1 MINMD
6 DKERMLIKTLNK
18 LGVDTRY
25 VSLYEE
31 GIYVNNLKF
40 SRFSRKKEDEFHQS
54 YPDIR
59 VIRSKLFQ
67 KICVKVSR
75 TVKNQI
81 MPRDILYIE
90 DDGSVESVL
99 LKVVLEP
106 YKRKY
111 GIRLT
116 DNIDEATKRVSALCI
131 NDFVSDYIGL
141 MITGNKI
148 TNSLENDVVYPLMH
162 IDKSWINDWICSTTI
177 DYSFCDESENK
188 TEDEIIEFLDTKIPN
203 VCESIIQSVDY
214 LDAVDR
220 KI

>member
-1 MINMD
+1 MD

-40 SRFSRKKEDEFHQS
+40 SRFSRKKENEFHQS
-54 YPDIR
+54 YPDIQ

-116 DNIDEATKRVSALCI
+116 DNIDDANKRVSALCI
-131 NDFVSDYIGL
+131 NDFVRR
-141 MITGNKI
+141 
-148 TNSLENDVVYPLMH
+148 
-162 IDKSWINDWICSTTI
+162 
-177 DYSFCDESENK
+177 F
-188 TEDEIIEFLDTKIPN
+188 
-203 VCESIIQSVDY
+203 
-214 LDAVDR
+214 
-220 KI
+220 

>member
-1 MINMD
+1 MD

-31 GIYVNNLKF
+31 EIYVNNLKF

-54 YPDIR
+54 YPDIQ

-116 DNIDEATKRVSALCI
+116 DNIDEANKLVSTLCI
-131 NDFVSDYIGL
+131 NDFVSDYISL

-162 IDKSWINDWICSTTI
+162 IDKSWINDWICSTAL